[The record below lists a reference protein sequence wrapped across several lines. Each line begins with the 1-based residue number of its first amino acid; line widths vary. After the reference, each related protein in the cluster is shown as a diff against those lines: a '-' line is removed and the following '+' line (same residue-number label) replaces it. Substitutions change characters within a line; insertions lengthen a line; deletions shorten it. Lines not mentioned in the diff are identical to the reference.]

1 MVKFQAQKKN
11 IRLNFPQHEQELP
24 PYILADE
31 TKLKQVLINLLTNA
45 IKYNREGGDV
55 TVEYS
60 QNASGVTR
68 ISIHDTGFGLSQDQ
82 LDKLFQ
88 PFNRLG
94 RETGSEEGT
103 GIGLVVTK
111 KLVEFMG
118 GKIGVESVVSAGS
131 TFWVDLPSAEPPL
144 NQK

>member
-1 MVKFQAQKKN
+1 V
-11 IRLNFPQHEQELP
+11 
-24 PYILADE
+24 YVLADE

-45 IKYNREGGDV
+45 IKYNREGGNV
-55 TVEYS
+55 IVEYF
-60 QNASGVTR
+60 QNDSGMTR
-68 ISIHDTGFGLSQDQ
+68 ISIQDTGLGLTQEQ
-82 LDKLFQ
+82 IDKLFQ

-118 GKIGVESVVSAGS
+118 GEIGVESSATVGS
-131 TFWVDLPSAEPPL
+131 TFWVDLASAEPPRSKVDEVGNML
-144 NQK
+144 R

>member
-1 MVKFQAQKKN
+1 MQSRVSV
-11 IRLNFPQHEQELP
+11 
-24 PYILADE
+24 
-31 TKLKQVLINLLTNA
+31 VLERMGMNINLTPQLKKWCDRRLHWFYTSA
-45 IKYNREGGDV
+45 SEVVREALRLM
-55 TVEYS
+55 EEK
-60 QNASGVTR
+60 
-68 ISIHDTGFGLSQDQ
+68 DQ
-82 LDKLFQ
+82 VLDKLFQ

-103 GIGLVVTK
+103 SIGLVVTK

-131 TFWVDLPSAEPPL
+131 TFWVDLPSAKPPF

>member
-1 MVKFQAQKKN
+1 MIKSQAQKKN
-11 IRLNFPQHEQELP
+11 IRLNFPQYEKELP
-24 PYILADE
+24 AYVLADE

-45 IKYNREGGDV
+45 IKYNREAGNV
-55 TVEYS
+55 TVEYF
-60 QNASGVTR
+60 QNAPGMIR
-68 ISIHDTGFGLSQDQ
+68 IRIRDTGLGLTQEQ
-82 LDKLFQ
+82 IDKLFQ

-118 GKIGVESVVSAGS
+118 GEIGVESLLGR
-131 TFWVDLPSAEPPL
+131 
-144 NQK
+144 